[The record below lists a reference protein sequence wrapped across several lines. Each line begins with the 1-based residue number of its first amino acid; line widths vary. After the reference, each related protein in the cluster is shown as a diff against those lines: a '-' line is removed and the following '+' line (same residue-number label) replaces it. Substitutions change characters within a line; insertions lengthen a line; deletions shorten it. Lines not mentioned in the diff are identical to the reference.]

1 MSHVVYNCRGRG
13 TITSVAK
20 RVQTLNFENQGLT
33 PWLRIMRDGEGLDS
47 ASTDN
52 MTITLLGSYDGVELI
67 RHELKRYGLMGF
79 YPSSVPN
86 AFEEI
91 IVLRGELQVT
101 CDRQSTVL
109 GAGSVMNMSPVQDV
123 VCVIAREQ
131 TDFIYVTSFSLFSW
145 YKDWVERFHQ
155 MAADIAQ
162 KDGYT
167 ASHCERIRRYSVM
180 IGCELGLSA
189 YELISLSCG
198 ALFHDIGKV
207 KIPDEI
213 LRKPGRLTPEEF
225 DIMKMHTI
233 YGRDLMNSPEHP
245 FLHVGSTVA
254 EQHHERYDGSGYPYG
269 LKGDEIYLPAAI
281 VAVVDSYDAMTSE
294 RPYQR
299 PKSKREAIEEIR
311 SLRGKLYDPRVVDAF
326 LKVVD
331 KF

>member
-1 MSHVVYNCRGRG
+1 
-13 TITSVAK
+13 
-20 RVQTLNFENQGLT
+20 
-33 PWLRIMRDGEGLDS
+33 
-47 ASTDN
+47 

-79 YPSSVPN
+79 NPSTVPN
-86 AFEEI
+86 AFEGLI
-91 IVLRGELQVT
+91 IVKGVLRITTGNHTEIV
-101 CDRQSTVL
+101 
-109 GAGSVMNMSPVQDV
+109 GPGSLVAMRPVEDD
-123 VCVIAREQ
+123 VCVIALEESE
-131 TDFIYVTSFSLFSW
+131 FIYITSFSLFTW
-145 YKDWVERFHQ
+145 YKEWVERFHE
-155 MAADIAQ
+155 MATDIAK

-180 IGCELGLSA
+180 IGCELDLSA
-189 YELISLSCG
+189 HDLISLSCG

-207 KIPDEI
+207 RIPDEI

-233 YGRDLMNSPEHP
+233 YGRDMMNSPIHP
-245 FLHVGSTVA
+245 FLHVGSAVA

-299 PKSKREAIEEIR
+299 PKSKEEAIDEIR

-331 KF
+331 TFE